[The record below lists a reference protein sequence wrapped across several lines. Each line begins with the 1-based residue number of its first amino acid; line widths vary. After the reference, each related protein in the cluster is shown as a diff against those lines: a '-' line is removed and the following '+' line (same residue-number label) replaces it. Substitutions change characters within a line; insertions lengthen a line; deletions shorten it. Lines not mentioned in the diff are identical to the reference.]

1 MATIRDTAQLAEVLA
16 AFGALARFDSRD
28 ADEGFPGW
36 IVGAPG
42 PLRQGRDT
50 MNHQDAA
57 NGSLVQRS
65 YASSPTAS
73 IFVKIWILP
82 RRS

>member
-57 NGSLVQRS
+57 NGSLVQ
-65 YASSPTAS
+65 
-73 IFVKIWILP
+73 
-82 RRS
+82 